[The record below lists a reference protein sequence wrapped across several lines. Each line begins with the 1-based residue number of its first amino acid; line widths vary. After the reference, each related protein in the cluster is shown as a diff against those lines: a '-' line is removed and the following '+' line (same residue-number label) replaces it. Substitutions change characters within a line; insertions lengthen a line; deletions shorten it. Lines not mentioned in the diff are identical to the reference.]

1 MLDHF
6 DLLAPLYDRFIATPD
21 PAQLRALLDLRPGSR
36 VLDAGGGTGRV
47 AAQLRPLVGELVL
60 LDQSL
65 PMLHQAQ
72 TKGLDPLRGDVTRMP
87 FPDASFDRVVVV
99 DALHHFMHPQEAI
112 RDLWRVLKPGGRLV
126 IEEPDIDL
134 GVVKLVA
141 LAEWLAMMGSH
152 FFTGDEIRT
161 MVESHGATAR
171 IERDGDFSVWV
182 VADKS
187 A

>member
-6 DLLAPLYDRFIATPD
+6 DLLAPLYDRFIGAPD
-21 PAQLRALLDLRPGSR
+21 PAQLRALLDLQPGSR

-47 AAQLRPLVGELVL
+47 AAQLRPLVGDLVL

-65 PMLHQAQ
+65 PMLQQAR
-72 TKGLDPLRGDVTRMP
+72 TKGLEPLRGDVTQMP
-87 FPDASFDRVVVV
+87 FPDASFERVVVV

-126 IEEPDIDL
+126 IEEPDIKL
-134 GVVKLVA
+134 GTVKLVA

-152 FFTGDEIRT
+152 FFTGEEIRG
-161 MVESHGATAR
+161 MVRSHGAISR
-171 IERDGDFSVWV
+171 IERDGNFSVWV
-182 VADKS
+182 IGDKPI
-187 A
+187 